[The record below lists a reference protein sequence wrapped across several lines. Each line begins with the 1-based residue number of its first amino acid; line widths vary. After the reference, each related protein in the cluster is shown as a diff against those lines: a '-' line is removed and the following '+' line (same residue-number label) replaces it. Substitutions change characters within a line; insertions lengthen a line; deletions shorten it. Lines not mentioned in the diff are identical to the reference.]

1 MPDSACSSL
10 PAAAVSADWLLDTL
24 PSGLLVL
31 DEEGR
36 IRRLNQQAA
45 TWWGLPA
52 GQLVGQLIA
61 DAPAAA
67 LPPELH
73 AALRQLP
80 QEAPTASATYFLP
93 QHQQW
98 LSLVSQRQQAYCV
111 VHWQPV
117 APPAQEPAALPS
129 EAAFSA
135 NLTAYQTF
143 FQAIDE
149 GFCVIEMLLDHQSR
163 PIDYRFL
170 STNSVFERQT
180 GLQNVVGR
188 CVSELA
194 PSLEQHWFDTYGHV
208 ALTGEPLRFEQRAA
222 ELHRWFNVL
231 AFRVGEPAQR
241 YVAVLFRDDTARKRA
256 EDALRQS
263 EEHFRVV
270 ANLVPDLLWTNAP
283 QGATDWCNQRWLEYT
298 GQTLEEVL
306 GYGWTNVIHP
316 DDREQSH
323 RQFQAAV
330 DAGRPLYLEHRIRSA
345 SGEYRWFQV
354 RVIPFTQQQ
363 GQILQWVGAATD
375 VHERRLVAE
384 AIAEHKLQL
393 ERQVAERTQALE
405 ESQELLRSVFEA
417 SVNSVSVLKAVRDTQ
432 NEIID
437 FEYVLSNQISRLYNN
452 GANDP
457 GTSYTSVHPGIRQT
471 VLFQRFQ
478 EVVESGQRVDVELF
492 YGHEDINQW
501 FRVIAVKLQD
511 GLVVMAEN
519 ITDRRTYEQEQAYSL
534 QLLQQA
540 EEVSLMGSWE
550 YHLAEQRMQWS
561 AGMHRLYHWASGN
574 NPVTPLIYLKYAVPE
589 SYAAA
594 EKLVEQLLAGS
605 TGLDE
610 TLRLRLNGGEKTIRV
625 KAILVADAEGQ
636 PARLVGMDV
645 DISERQQLEQ
655 ENLRLRL
662 TQQQG
667 LFAAVQQAR
676 EVERRRVAEGLHNG
690 VGQILYAT
698 KLRLEQ
704 LSPHIRHLTPDA
716 GVAYR
721 ESSQLLGE
729 AIRQIR
735 DLSHELVPHILE
747 SFGLSTAFL
756 DICHKLSS
764 PRLRLD
770 CRSMLA
776 DAQHKL
782 SGALQLALYRM
793 AQELAQNIVK
803 HAPGATQALV
813 RLEATAEEILLRAE
827 DNGGG
832 FISDPS
838 QSTGLGLRSIR
849 NQVALLGG
857 TMTVGV
863 SELGGARVQLHIPLT
878 SLPIL

>member
-1 MPDSACSSL
+1 MSASAYSSAS
-10 PAAAVSADWLLDTL
+10 AASVSADWLLDTL

-31 DEEGR
+31 DDTGR
-36 IRRLNQQAA
+36 IQRLNQQAA
-45 TWWGLPA
+45 AWWGLPA
-52 GQLVGQLIA
+52 EQLVGQLIA
-61 DAPAAA
+61 SAPAAA

-73 AALRQLP
+73 LALQQLP
-80 QEAPTASATYFLP
+80 QGAAWASAAYFLP
-93 QHQQW
+93 RHHQWLTLRSQHQ
-98 LSLVSQRQQAYCV
+98 SGHHI
-111 VHWQPV
+111 VHWQPL
-117 APPAQEPAALPS
+117 APLQEPVAEPSASVLNEELP
-129 EAAFSA
+129 
-135 NLTAYQTF
+135 AYQSI
-143 FQAIDE
+143 FQAVEE
-149 GFCVIEMLLDHQSR
+149 GFCVVEMLFDHKNQ
-163 PIDYRFL
+163 PVDYRFL
-170 STNSVFERQT
+170 ETNKSFERQT
-180 GLQNVVGR
+180 GLQHARGR
-188 CVSELA
+188 RIRELVPA
-194 PSLEQHWFDTYGHV
+194 IEQHWFDIYGQV
-208 ALTGEPLRFEQRAA
+208 ALTGQPAWFEQRAA
-222 ELHRWFNVL
+222 ELHRWFDVL
-231 AFRVGEPAQR
+231 AFRVGAPSQR
-241 YVAVLFRDDTARKRA
+241 YVAVLFQDDTARKRA

-283 QGATDWCNQRWLEYT
+283 AGATDWCNQRWLEYT

-316 DDREQSH
+316 DDRAQS
-323 RQFQAAV
+323 RRCFQAAV
-330 DAGRPLYLEHRIRSA
+330 DAGQPLHLEHRIRSA

-354 RVIPFTQQQ
+354 QVMPFTQQQ

-375 VHERRLVAE
+375 IHERRLAAE
-384 AIAEHKLQL
+384 AVAEHKRQL
-393 ERQVAERTQALE
+393 EQQVAERTQALE
-405 ESQELLRSVFEA
+405 DSQELLRSVFEA
-417 SVNSVSVLKAVRDTQ
+417 SVNSVTVLKAVRDGQ
-432 NEIID
+432 GKISD

-457 GTSYTSVHPGIRQT
+457 GTSYTHVHPGIRKT
-471 VLFQRFQ
+471 TLFRRFQ
-478 EVVESGQRVDVELF
+478 EVVETGERIDVEMF

-501 FRVIAVKLQD
+501 FRIIAVKLQD

-519 ITDRRTYEQEQAYSL
+519 ITDRRTYEQEQSYNL

-550 YHLAEQRMQWS
+550 YHLAERRMQWS
-561 AGMHRLYHWASGN
+561 AGMHRLYHWA
-574 NPVTPLIYLKYAVPE
+574 PEEATITPFIYLKYAVPA

-594 EKLVEQLLAGS
+594 EKLVRQLLTGS
-605 TGLDE
+605 AGLDE
-610 TLRLRLNGGEKTIRV
+610 ILQLQLNGVEKTIRV
-625 KAILVADAEGQ
+625 KAMLVADEEGQ

-690 VGQILYAT
+690 VGQLLYAI

-704 LSPHIRHLTPDA
+704 LSPSINHRIPDA
-716 GVAYR
+716 SIAYR
-721 ESSQLLGE
+721 ESNQLLGE

-764 PRLRLD
+764 PQLRLD
-770 CRSMLA
+770 CRSMIS

-782 SGALQLALYRM
+782 SGALQLAVYRM

-803 HAPGATQALV
+803 HAQGATQASV
-813 RLEATAEEILLRAE
+813 WLEATAEGIRLRAE
-827 DNGGG
+827 DNGAG
-832 FISDPS
+832 FTIDPA

-857 TMTVGV
+857 TMTIGAR
-863 SELGGARVQLHIPLT
+863 EQGGAQVQLHIPLT
-878 SLPIL
+878 DLPIL

>member
-1 MPDSACSSL
+1 MSDSACSSL
-10 PAAAVSADWLLDTL
+10 SAAAVSADWLLDTL

-31 DEEGR
+31 DDEGR
-36 IRRLNQQAA
+36 IQRLNQQAA
-45 TWWGLPA
+45 AWWGLPA
-52 GQLVGQLIA
+52 GQLLGQLVGE
-61 DAPAAA
+61 APAAA

-73 AALRQLP
+73 LALQQLSQGIGLTTAA
-80 QEAPTASATYFLP
+80 YFLP
-93 QHQQW
+93 RHQQW
-98 LSLVSQRQQAYCV
+98 LTVASQRQQGHLV
-111 VHWQPV
+111 VYWQPV
-117 APPAQEPAALPS
+117 AAPLGPLAQPLS
-129 EAAFSA
+129 AAFSEE
-135 NLTAYQTF
+135 LPAYRAIFQT
-143 FQAIDE
+143 IDE
-149 GFCVIEMLLDHQSR
+149 GFCVVELLFDDENR
-163 PIDYRFL
+163 PVDYRFVE
-170 STNSVFERQT
+170 TNPAFERQM
-180 GLQNVVGR
+180 GLPQVRGR
-188 CVSELA
+188 RVRELIPA
-194 PSLEQHWFDTYGHV
+194 LEQYWLDTYGQV
-208 ALTGEPLRFEQRAA
+208 ALTGQPARFGQPAA
-222 ELHRWFNVL
+222 GLHRWFDAL

-241 YVAVLFRDDTARKRA
+241 YVAVLFRDDTSRKQA
-256 EDALRQS
+256 ENALRQS

-283 QGATDWCNQRWLEYT
+283 QGATDWCNQRWLQYT

-306 GYGWTNVIHP
+306 GYGWTEVIHP
-316 DDREQSH
+316 DDRESSH
-323 RQFQAAV
+323 RHFQAAV
-330 DAGRPLYLEHRIRSA
+330 DAGQPVYLEHRIRSA

-354 RVIPFTQQQ
+354 QVMPFTQQQ

-375 VHERRLVAE
+375 VHERRLAAEAVAE
-384 AIAEHKLQL
+384 HERQL
-393 ERQVAERTQALE
+393 EQQVAERTQELA

-417 SVNSVSVLKAVRDTQ
+417 SVNSVTVLKAVRDAQ
-432 NEIID
+432 GQIAD
-437 FEYVLSNQISRLYNN
+437 FVYVLSNQISRLYNN

-457 GTSYTSVHPGIRQT
+457 GTSYTRVHPGVRKT
-471 VLFQRFQ
+471 ALFQRFQ
-478 EVVESGQRVDVELF
+478 EVVETGERIDVELF
-492 YGHEDINQW
+492 YGHEDINHW

-519 ITDRRTYEQEQAYSL
+519 ITDRLTYEREQTHSL

-550 YHLAEQRMQWS
+550 YHLADRRMQWS
-561 AGMHRLYHWASGN
+561 AGMYRLYHWA
-574 NPVTPLIYLKYAVPE
+574 PEEATMTPFIYLKYAVPE

-594 EKLVEQLLAGS
+594 EKLVRQLLTGS
-605 TGLDE
+605 SRLDE
-610 TLRLRLNGGEKTIRV
+610 TLQLQLNGVEKTIRV
-625 KAILVADAEGQ
+625 KAMLVADAEGQ

-676 EVERRRVAEGLHNG
+676 EAERRRVAEGLHNG

-704 LSPHIRHLTPDA
+704 LSPFINHLTPDA
-716 GVAYR
+716 GTAYR

-735 DLSHELVPHILE
+735 DLSHELVPHTLE

-764 PRLRLD
+764 PQLRLD

-776 DAQHKL
+776 DGQHKL
-782 SGALQLALYRM
+782 SGAMQLAVYRM
-793 AQELAQNIVK
+793 AQELANNIVK
-803 HAPGATQALV
+803 HAQGATQALV
-813 RLEATAEEILLRAE
+813 WLEPTTDGILLRAE
-827 DNGGG
+827 DNGAG
-832 FISDPS
+832 FITDPT

-857 TMTVGV
+857 SMTIGPG
-863 SELGGARVQLHIPLT
+863 EQAGARVQLHIPLT
-878 SLPIL
+878 DLPIL